1 MKSHDGHHDVII
13 SHTGVLRHLVTSV
26 LARSNFACVFFL
38 LVSPARETEAE
49 VQGRK
54 LARCLCSFVSTP
66 FSTFALHITERISS
80 ARAREIN
87 RVLERE

>member
-38 LVSPARETEAE
+38 LVSPARETEAHRE
-49 VQGRK
+49 N
-54 LARCLCSFVSTP
+54 F
-66 FSTFALHITERISS
+66 ER
-80 ARAREIN
+80 ARARDKSSFGT
-87 RVLERE
+87 